1 MAGMLSFAAPVTFF
15 TGDLSVMRESTA
27 ENATVLGLWWLLYG
41 VELWCLLLVIGYS
54 CQRMVP
60 TTPRHVRA
68 SVWFLAACAAAACAG
83 LSTAGR
89 AEILIE
95 QGVVKSAQTMHLYAF
110 TFSLAMSLLYFAH
123 LRRSR
128 THEEASAR
136 LAAVQAEQR
145 EARRRLVQGRL
156 QAVQAHIDPQLLFKM
171 LEAVRWSYEV
181 DAARAERLLDE
192 LIAFLRAA
200 LPRLRAAS
208 SSVPREAELGRLYV
222 RLQALAGTIDFS
234 LTIDVT
240 TEAMHARFPPGVL
253 LPLLDDALRARAGPC
268 KLTATRSVGDCLVE
282 LMLPTPPSDAAVAR
296 VRIRLEEMY
305 GTSTELTVAD
315 RRGSVTAT
323 IKVPYELA

>member
-1 MAGMLSFAAPVTFF
+1 MAGMLSFAAPVIFF

-41 VELWCLLLVIGYS
+41 VELWSLLLVLGYA

-60 TTPRHVRA
+60 MAPRHVRG
-68 SVWFLAACAAAACAG
+68 SIWFLAACAAASGVG

-89 AEILIE
+89 AKILIE
-95 QGVVKSAQTMHLYAF
+95 QGVVQSAQTMHLYAF
-110 TFSLAMSLLYFAH
+110 TFSLAMSLFYFAH

-128 THEEASAR
+128 THEQACAR
-136 LAAVQAEQR
+136 LAAAQAAQR

-156 QAVQAHIDPQLLFKM
+156 QAVQAHIDPQLLFEM
-171 LEAVRWSYEV
+171 LEAVRRSYEV

-200 LPRLRAAS
+200 LPRLGAAS
-208 SSVPREAELGRLYV
+208 SSVPREAELARLYV
-222 RLQALAGTIDFS
+222 RLQALTGTTDFS
-234 LTIDVT
+234 LAIDVT

-268 KLTATRSVGDCLVE
+268 KLTATRSIGHCLVE
-282 LMLPTPPSDAAVAR
+282 LMLPAPPSDAAVAR
-296 VRIRLEEMY
+296 VRIRLEEVY
-305 GTSTELTVAD
+305 GTSSELTVTD

-323 IKVPYELA
+323 MKVPYELA